1 MNFCGLQYNTRY
13 YIMLRQK
20 IDGSYDVDKNGKLI
34 PANYFAHSSITDT
47 LQLLILM
54 MKMMKA
60 KMEPFLSKFIK

>member
-1 MNFCGLQYNTRY
+1 
-13 YIMLRQK
+13 MLRQK